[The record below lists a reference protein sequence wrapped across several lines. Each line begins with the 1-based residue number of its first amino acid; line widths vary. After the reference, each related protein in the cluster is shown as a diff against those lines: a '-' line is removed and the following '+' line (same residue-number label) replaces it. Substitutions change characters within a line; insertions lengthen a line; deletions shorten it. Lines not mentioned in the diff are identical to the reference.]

1 MTLDFVLRAFA
12 PVPPRVVRWE
22 FPAWV
27 ADDTLDPAKLK
38 KTGRTDA
45 HPRSKALEEL
55 LDGMSSAEWQK
66 ALGWNDRT
74 FRRKR
79 DELVSSGAVR
89 IASGC
94 YYHARAEREA
104 A

>member
-1 MTLDFVLRAFA
+1 MRTSDNLVTTQGQA
-12 PVPPRVVRWE
+12 PVSDKGQRTFRYASRLSLVKNQHSTQHRADATPPR
-22 FPAWV
+22 
-27 ADDTLDPAKLK
+27 
-38 KTGRTDA
+38 
-45 HPRSKALEEL
+45 H
-55 LDGMSSAEWQK
+55 M

-89 IASGC
+89 LSSGC
-94 YYHARAEREA
+94 YYHTAEERKA

>member
-1 MTLDFVLRAFA
+1 MRRLLRCRIYNALI
-12 PVPPRVVRWE
+12 RGS
-22 FPAWV
+22 
-27 ADDTLDPAKLK
+27 ADTARTDRKAMPTMQLVGCSMAKL
-38 KTGRTDA
+38 RRHMA
-45 HPRSKALEEL
+45 AQFS
-55 LDGMSSAEWQK
+55 DGMTWAEWQK

-89 IASGC
+89 LSSGC
-94 YYHARAEREA
+94 YYHTAEERKA